1 MLLLSTL
8 KTPFCHFLKILI
20 LVYYFKKTLIS
31 TKKKKNPGIILRNE
45 EYH

>member
-1 MLLLSTL
+1 MLPLFTL

-31 TKKKKNPGIILRNE
+31 TKKKNPEIILRNE
-45 EYH
+45 E